1 MDWGGIAGNIPVGI
15 SDFQK
20 IRENGYYY
28 IDKSG
33 LIAELLKG
41 EPAEVTLITRPRR
54 FGKTLAM
61 GMLADFFDVRKNSV
75 DLFQGLKISEQ
86 TELCEKWMNKW
97 PVLFISFKRA
107 AGLNFSD
114 AFYMMRSIIAEAC
127 VEHRYLIESD
137 KPDIYD
143 RRAIENIIDLSVNES
158 ELKNSLISL
167 TRAMHMYYGKPVI
180 VIIDEYDVPVA
191 KAEENGYYDQMMDMM
206 KGLMQVLK
214 DNKSLCFAVVTGC
227 LRIAKESIFTGTNNF
242 VSDTIMDSRLNEY
255 FGFTQNEVDKLMS
268 DTGTTARADDMKA
281 WYDGYRFGDTEIY
294 CPWDVMNFIRDLLR
308 DSAAKPLSY
317 WKNSSDNAIIR
328 SFIDNTGSSVTK
340 KLEKL
345 LSGGYVLQHIDKDLT
360 YNYLHSSEENLWSVL
375 YFTGYLTIADKENV
389 REAVSDGWIP
399 LVIPNAEV
407 KEIFETTIIKWFSES
422 SALWNRSGLFQ
433 AVWSGDS
440 ANLTLEMTKLLRK
453 TISYHDYRED
463 FYHAFLAGIFTGAGY
478 RVESNKEH
486 VEGRSDVVVYDDVN
500 ARVAVFEAKYSK
512 NISDMEILC
521 DFAIEQIDT
530 RMYAKEFE
538 DDYDD
543 VFCYGIVFFRKR
555 CLVKVKGV

>member
-1 MDWGGIAGNIPVGI
+1 MDRGGIAVNIPVGI

-61 GMLADFFDVRKNSV
+61 GMLADFFDVRKNSE
-75 DLFQGLKISEQ
+75 DLFKGLKISEQ

-143 RRAIENIIDLSVNES
+143 RRAIENVIDLNVNES

-167 TRAMHMYYGKPVI
+167 TRAMHMYYGKSVI

-206 KGLMQVLK
+206 KDMMQVLK
-214 DNKSLCFAVVTGC
+214 DNRSLCFAVVTGC

-242 VSDTIMDSRLNEY
+242 VSDAIMDSQLNEY

-268 DTGTTARADDMKA
+268 DTGTTARTDDMKT
-281 WYDGYRFGDTEIY
+281 WYDGYRFGDAEIY

-308 DSAAKPLSY
+308 DPAAKPLSY
-317 WKNSSDNAIIR
+317 WKNSS
-328 SFIDNTGSSVTK
+328 
-340 KLEKL
+340 E
-345 LSGGYVLQHIDKDLT
+345 
-360 YNYLHSSEENLWSVL
+360 
-375 YFTGYLTIADKENV
+375 
-389 REAVSDGWIP
+389 
-399 LVIPNAEV
+399 
-407 KEIFETTIIKWFSES
+407 
-422 SALWNRSGLFQ
+422 
-433 AVWSGDS
+433 S
-440 ANLTLEMTKLLRK
+440 ANLTFEMTKLLRK

-486 VEGRSDVVVYDDVN
+486 GEGRSDVVVYDDVN
-500 ARVAVFEAKYSK
+500 ARVAVFEVKYSK

-555 CLVKVKGV
+555 CLVKAKGI